1 MELYGWYE
9 CDRFLYL
16 AMEYLELGHI
26 AMCYT
31 DCMSESEV
39 RIVAK
44 QLLEGVAKMHEKGII
59 HRDIKPQVS

>member
-1 MELYGWYE
+1 
-9 CDRFLYL
+9 
-16 AMEYLELGHI
+16 MEYLELGHI
-26 AMCYT
+26 GMCYPE
-31 DCMSESEV
+31 CMSEFDV